1 MSGKLTQIIKPAAIA
16 LAFFV
21 MSAAASARHT
31 VAQCIQHPDGKTA
44 VVLNNETA
52 YELTFFIDDMD
63 RGDVAVA
70 AKSPEIE
77 IIPGEHLF
85 GARATIQ
92 GQSFWVLVINGV
104 TKGQLC
110 TWTVLDTPDDR
121 QPAEPLPG
129 RLAGMH

>member
-1 MSGKLTQIIKPAAIA
+1 
-16 LAFFV
+16 
-21 MSAAASARHT
+21 
-31 VAQCIQHPDGKTA
+31 VAKCIQHPDGKTA